1 MQAASV
7 KGWKDISSVFSDKS
21 KSLDSDTAL
30 SPDDQLVT
38 GVTGYGSRFISPL
51 HLYRDMYIY
60 ICVCVCVCM

>member
-7 KGWKDISSVFSDKS
+7 KGWRDISSVFSDKS

-38 GVTGYGSRFISPL
+38 GITGYGSRFICIS
-51 HLYRDMYIY
+51 IE
-60 ICVCVCVCM
+60 ISVCASK